1 MNSLITFFLFF
12 STLYSQVNI
21 TNELEVR
28 YGDSA
33 NDYNYNELIFDT
45 RISLFKPNY
54 MIEGILSF
62 ERSNPPEIG
71 LDERGLRKYLIGYYK
86 ENWSL
91 EFGDIY
97 QTWGRGLILNQL
109 DYQNLDFDTGA
120 EGVGF
125 KFSKPNLS
133 VNLIVGDLALSKST
147 TSHSGYNPRIPN
159 YFIDQFIYGADFNHF
174 IKGFNYGLSIL
185 AVEENSQDINHNLSN
200 FRIGKDY
207 SAGDIFLSLIRKDS
221 KKDNFDQNKQGS
233 GFYLSNTNY
242 LSNWS
247 ITTSYRSM
255 KIDINDPLSRD
266 NLSENFGNA
275 LDIQRSPTGYYLHTF
290 RLLSRTTQEVNL
302 NDEIGLEFQVSGPL
316 NSNNIV
322 AINFMKSSSTK
333 QWYQILG
340 GEWAGKEN
348 SFFPTSDNSA
358 YPFEEI
364 YLEFSGYSKN
374 GNIYYKTGIDFQ
386 NEVFNV
392 LSNSSENKSYEI
404 NKSQTVP
411 LLLSFNTSS
420 KWSFEMQLEY
430 QKLKT
435 GFKNII
441 ISDVAG
447 IDDLYSFHSL
457 LSEKYQI
464 NKFISLSTNFNQKWT
479 FNFSVE
485 TTNADESKL
494 NNDSNENF
502 DSSNSWKS
510 FGVSYKF
517 DTDDTLQVFYGSVR
531 GGLDCT
537 NGVCRYIQSFDDG
550 LRIDYTSNLN

>member
-120 EGVGF
+120 EGDGF

-159 YFIDQFIYGADFNHF
+159 YFIDQFIYGADFNHL

-464 NKFISLSTNFNQKWT
+464 NKFISLSTNFDQKWT

-485 TTNADESKL
+485 TTNTDESKL

>member
-411 LLLSFNTSS
+411 LLLSFNTGS

-464 NKFISLSTNFNQKWT
+464 NKFISLSTNFDQKWT

>member
-174 IKGFNYGLSIL
+174 INGFNYGLSIL
-185 AVEENSQDINHNLSN
+185 AVEENSQDINHNLFN

-411 LLLSFNTSS
+411 LLLSFNTGS

-485 TTNADESKL
+485 TTNADESML
-494 NNDSNENF
+494 NNNASEDF
-502 DSSNSWKS
+502 DSSNSWES

-517 DTDDTLQVFYGSVR
+517 DTDDTLQLFYGSMR

>member
-28 YGDSA
+28 YGNSA

-174 IKGFNYGLSIL
+174 INGFNYGLSIL

-200 FRIGKDY
+200 FRISKDY

-255 KIDINDPLSRD
+255 KIDINDPMSRD

-386 NEVFNV
+386 DEVFNV

-411 LLLSFNTSS
+411 LLLSFNTGS

-517 DTDDTLQVFYGSVR
+517 DTDDTLQVFYGSIR

>member
-174 IKGFNYGLSIL
+174 IKGFNYGLSNL

-255 KIDINDPLSRD
+255 KIDINDPISRD
-266 NLSENFGNA
+266 NLYENFGNA

-340 GEWAGKEN
+340 GEWTGKEN

-411 LLLSFNTSS
+411 LLLSFNTGS

>member
-1 MNSLITFFLFF
+1 MNSLITIFLFF

-21 TNELEVR
+21 TNELEVS
-28 YGDSA
+28 YGDSS

-133 VNLIVGDLALSKST
+133 LNLIVGDLALSKST

-185 AVEENSQDINHNLSN
+185 AVEENNQDINHNLSN

-348 SFFPTSDNSA
+348 SFFPISDNSA

-411 LLLSFNTSS
+411 LLLSFNTGS

-502 DSSNSWKS
+502 NSSNSWKS

>member
-28 YGDSA
+28 YGGSA

-174 IKGFNYGLSIL
+174 INGFNYGLSIL

-255 KIDINDPLSRD
+255 KIDINDPMSRD

-392 LSNSSENKSYEI
+392 LSNSSENKSNEI

-411 LLLSFNTSS
+411 LLLSFNTGS

-441 ISDVAG
+441 ISDVAD

-464 NKFISLSTNFNQKWT
+464 NKFISLSTNFDQKWT

-517 DTDDTLQVFYGSVR
+517 DTDDTLQVFYGSIR

>member
-28 YGDSA
+28 YGGSA

-147 TSHSGYNPRIPN
+147 TSQSGYNPRIPN

-174 IKGFNYGLSIL
+174 INGFNYGLSIL

-221 KKDNFDQNKQGS
+221 KKNNFDQNKQGS

-255 KIDINDPLSRD
+255 KIDINDPMSRD

-392 LSNSSENKSYEI
+392 LSNSSENKSNEI

-411 LLLSFNTSS
+411 LLLSFNTGS
-420 KWSFEMQLEY
+420 KWSFEIQLEY

-517 DTDDTLQVFYGSVR
+517 DTDDTLQVFYGSIR

>member
-1 MNSLITFFLFF
+1 MNSLIIIFLFF

-45 RISLFKPNY
+45 RISLFKPNF
-54 MIEGILSF
+54 MIESILSF

-185 AVEENSQDINHNLSN
+185 AVEENNQDINHNLSN

-207 SAGDIFLSLIRKDS
+207 YAGDIFLSLIRKDS

-392 LSNSSENKSYEI
+392 LSNSLENKSYEI

-411 LLLSFNTSS
+411 LLLSFNTGS

>member
-174 IKGFNYGLSIL
+174 INGFNYGLSIL
-185 AVEENSQDINHNLSN
+185 TVEENSQDINHNLSN

-411 LLLSFNTSS
+411 LLLSFNTGS

-464 NKFISLSTNFNQKWT
+464 NKFISLSTNFDQKWT
-479 FNFSVE
+479 FNFSIE

-502 DSSNSWKS
+502 NSSNSWKS

>member
-71 LDERGLRKYLIGYYK
+71 LDETGLRKYLIGYYK

-174 IKGFNYGLSIL
+174 INGFNYGLSIL
-185 AVEENSQDINHNLSN
+185 TVEENSQDINHNLSN

-255 KIDINDPLSRD
+255 KIDINDPISRD

-392 LSNSSENKSYEI
+392 LSNSLENKSYEI

-411 LLLSFNTSS
+411 LLLSFNTGS

-441 ISDVAG
+441 ISDDAG

>member
-1 MNSLITFFLFF
+1 
-12 STLYSQVNI
+12 LYSQVNI

-174 IKGFNYGLSIL
+174 INGFNYGLSIL

-255 KIDINDPLSRD
+255 KIDINDPISRD

-392 LSNSSENKSYEI
+392 LSNSLENKSYEI

-411 LLLSFNTSS
+411 LLLSFNTGS

>member
-255 KIDINDPLSRD
+255 KIDINDPISRD

-392 LSNSSENKSYEI
+392 LSNSLENKSYEI

-411 LLLSFNTSS
+411 LLLSFNTGS

-464 NKFISLSTNFNQKWT
+464 NKFISLSTNFDQKWT

>member
-174 IKGFNYGLSIL
+174 INGFNYGLSIL

-255 KIDINDPLSRD
+255 KIDINDPISRD

-411 LLLSFNTSS
+411 LLLSFNTGS

-441 ISDVAG
+441 ISDDAG

>member
-221 KKDNFDQNKQGS
+221 KKDNFDQNKKGS

-255 KIDINDPLSRD
+255 KIDINDPISRD

-374 GNIYYKTGIDFQ
+374 GNVYYKTGIDFQ

-411 LLLSFNTSS
+411 LLLSFNTGS

-441 ISDVAG
+441 ISDDAG

>member
-28 YGDSA
+28 YGGSA

-147 TSHSGYNPRIPN
+147 TSQSGYNPRIPN

-200 FRIGKDY
+200 FRISKDY

-255 KIDINDPLSRD
+255 KIDINDPISRD

-386 NEVFNV
+386 DEVFNV
-392 LSNSSENKSYEI
+392 LSNSSENKSNEI

-411 LLLSFNTSS
+411 LLLSFNTGS

-517 DTDDTLQVFYGSVR
+517 DTDDTLQVFYGSIR

>member
-255 KIDINDPLSRD
+255 KIDINDPISRD

-340 GEWAGKEN
+340 EEWAGKEN

-464 NKFISLSTNFNQKWT
+464 NKFISLSTNFDQKWT

-502 DSSNSWKS
+502 DSSNSWNS

>member
-28 YGDSA
+28 YGGSA

-147 TSHSGYNPRIPN
+147 TSQSGYNPRIPN

-200 FRIGKDY
+200 FRISKDY

-255 KIDINDPLSRD
+255 KIDINDPISRD

-386 NEVFNV
+386 DEVFNV

-411 LLLSFNTSS
+411 LLLSFNTGS

-517 DTDDTLQVFYGSVR
+517 DTDDTLQVFYGSIR

>member
-1 MNSLITFFLFF
+1 M
-12 STLYSQVNI
+12 
-21 TNELEVR
+21 
-28 YGDSA
+28 
-33 NDYNYNELIFDT
+33 
-45 RISLFKPNY
+45 
-54 MIEGILSF
+54 
-62 ERSNPPEIG
+62 
-71 LDERGLRKYLIGYYK
+71 DEACR
-86 ENWSL
+86 
-91 EFGDIY
+91 
-97 QTWGRGLILNQL
+97 
-109 DYQNLDFDTGA
+109 
-120 EGVGF
+120 
-125 KFSKPNLS
+125 LS

-255 KIDINDPLSRD
+255 KIDINDPISRD

-333 QWYQILG
+333 KWYQILG

-374 GNIYYKTGIDFQ
+374 GNVYYKTGIDFQ

-411 LLLSFNTSS
+411 LLLSFNTGS

>member
-28 YGDSA
+28 YGGSA

-174 IKGFNYGLSIL
+174 INGFNYGLSIL
-185 AVEENSQDINHNLSN
+185 AVEENNQDINHNLSN

-255 KIDINDPLSRD
+255 KIDINDPISRD

-392 LSNSSENKSYEI
+392 LSNSLENKSYEI

-464 NKFISLSTNFNQKWT
+464 NKFISLSTNFDQKWT

>member
-45 RISLFKPNY
+45 RISLFKTNY

-255 KIDINDPLSRD
+255 KIDINDPISRD

-316 NSNNIV
+316 NSNNFV

-340 GEWAGKEN
+340 GEWAGEEN

-392 LSNSSENKSYEI
+392 LSNSLENKSYEI

-411 LLLSFNTSS
+411 LLLSFNTGS

-441 ISDVAG
+441 ISDDAG

>member
-120 EGVGF
+120 EGFGF
-125 KFSKPNLS
+125 KFSKSNLS

-185 AVEENSQDINHNLSN
+185 AVEENNQDINHNLSN

-207 SAGDIFLSLIRKDS
+207 YAGDIFLSLIRKDS

-340 GEWAGKEN
+340 EEWAGKEN

-374 GNIYYKTGIDFQ
+374 GNVYYKTGIDFQ

-392 LSNSSENKSYEI
+392 LSNSLENKSYEI

-411 LLLSFNTSS
+411 LLLSFNTGS

-441 ISDVAG
+441 ISDDAG

>member
-392 LSNSSENKSYEI
+392 LSNSLENKSYEI

>member
-21 TNELEVR
+21 TNELEIR

-174 IKGFNYGLSIL
+174 INGFNYGLSIL

-207 SAGDIFLSLIRKDS
+207 SAGDIFLSLIKKDS

-302 NDEIGLEFQVSGPL
+302 NDEVGLEFQVSGPL
-316 NSNNIV
+316 NSNNFV

-333 QWYQILG
+333 QWYQILD

-411 LLLSFNTSS
+411 LLLSFNTGS
-420 KWSFEMQLEY
+420 KWSYEMQLEY

-441 ISDVAG
+441 ISDVVG

-464 NKFISLSTNFNQKWT
+464 NKFISFSTNFDQKWT
-479 FNFSVE
+479 FNFLVE

-494 NNDSNENF
+494 NNDSSENF

>member
-255 KIDINDPLSRD
+255 KIDINDPISRD

-411 LLLSFNTSS
+411 LLLSFNTGS
-420 KWSFEMQLEY
+420 KWNFEMQLEY

-464 NKFISLSTNFNQKWT
+464 NKFISLSTNFDQKWT

>member
-221 KKDNFDQNKQGS
+221 KKDNFNQNKQGS

-255 KIDINDPLSRD
+255 KIDINDPISRD

-411 LLLSFNTSS
+411 LLLSFNTGS

-441 ISDVAG
+441 ISDDAG

>member
-255 KIDINDPLSRD
+255 KIDINDPISRD

-333 QWYQILG
+333 QWYQVLG

-411 LLLSFNTSS
+411 LLLSFNTGS

-464 NKFISLSTNFNQKWT
+464 NKFISLSTNFDQKWT

>member
-28 YGDSA
+28 YGGSA

-147 TSHSGYNPRIPN
+147 TSYSGYNPRIPN

-200 FRIGKDY
+200 FRISKDY

-255 KIDINDPLSRD
+255 KIDINDPMSRD

-386 NEVFNV
+386 DEVFNV

-411 LLLSFNTSS
+411 LLLSFNTGS

-517 DTDDTLQVFYGSVR
+517 DTDDTLQVFYGSIR

>member
-207 SAGDIFLSLIRKDS
+207 YAGDIFLSLIRKDS

-411 LLLSFNTSS
+411 LLLSFNTGS

>member
-340 GEWAGKEN
+340 EEWAGKEN

-411 LLLSFNTSS
+411 LLLSFNTGS

-441 ISDVAG
+441 ISDDAG

>member
-174 IKGFNYGLSIL
+174 INGFNYGLSIL

-255 KIDINDPLSRD
+255 KIDINDPISRD
-266 NLSENFGNA
+266 NLYENFGNA

-333 QWYQILG
+333 QWYQVLG

-411 LLLSFNTSS
+411 LLLSFNTGS

-485 TTNADESKL
+485 TTNTDESKL

>member
-54 MIEGILSF
+54 IIEGILSF

-174 IKGFNYGLSIL
+174 INGFNYGLSIL

-255 KIDINDPLSRD
+255 KIDINDPISRD

-374 GNIYYKTGIDFQ
+374 GNVYYKTGIDFQ